1 MGSWPQPEVWLV
13 SKLVIDIL
21 IPSLCIPT
29 AATSMGTCMILSSF
43 STTSMEDV
51 AQASGDGLGW
61 FQTYIFK
68 DRELTRTLVLR
79 AERAGYKA
87 LVITVDQPFVGKKL
101 ASLRNK
107 FTIPHDLCLA
117 NFTNTSGESDAV
129 AAMKSHSQGG
139 LNATPIVAVFDPSL
153 TWAAI
158 DWLRGVTKLPIVL
171 KGILTAEDA
180 EEAVRHNV
188 QGIIVSNHGGRQL
201 DGVPATVSWIVV
213 HSKNDVVVL
222 TKAFVT

>member
-1 MGSWPQPEVWLV
+1 
-13 SKLVIDIL
+13 
-21 IPSLCIPT
+21 
-29 AATSMGTCMILSSF
+29 MILSSF

-51 AQASGDGLGW
+51 AQASGDGLRW
-61 FQTYIFK
+61 FQMFVFK
-68 DRELTRTLVLR
+68 DRELTRNLVLR
-79 AERAGYKA
+79 AEKAGYKA
-87 LVITVDQPFVGKKL
+87 LVITVDQPTLGRKL
-101 ASLRNK
+101 GCLRNR
-107 FTIPHDLCLA
+107 FNIPHGVCLG
-117 NFTNTSGESDAV
+117 NFSGESDAV
-129 AAMKSHSQGG
+129 AAMKSHSQSG
-139 LNATPIVAVFDPSL
+139 LNSPPIVALLDPSL

-213 HSKNDVVVL
+213 HSKNDINKDL
-222 TKAFVT
+222 CHISCRAM